1 MTDRRQ
7 FLKSSLALSAAAATT
22 MPFAQAHAANT
33 NMASGVVYSTDNP
46 GKWSNKAGS
55 HAPAVKIEGDHVNIQ
70 TNHGMTEAHYI
81 VRHTLVTESGE
92 VVGAKTF
99 SPKDKLAVSSFKLP
113 KGAKKL
119 YATSFCNKHD
129 LWITPISV

>member
-7 FLKSSLALSAAAATT
+7 FLKSSLALSAAASAAI
-22 MPFAQAHAANT
+22 PFAQARAAN
-33 NMASGVVYSTDNP
+33 MAPGVVYSKDNP
-46 GKWSNKAGS
+46 GMWSKKAGS
-55 HAPAVKIEGDHVNIQ
+55 HAPVVKIEGDNVNIQ
-70 TNHGMTEAHYI
+70 TNHGMSEAHYI

-92 VVGAKTF
+92 VVGEKTF
-99 SPKDKLAVSSFKLP
+99 SPKDKLAKSSFMLP
-113 KGAKKL
+113 KGVKKL

>member
-1 MTDRRQ
+1 MKNRRQ
-7 FLKSSLALSAAAATT
+7 FLKSSLALTAAATAVI
-22 MPFAQAHAANT
+22 PFAQARAVNV
-33 NMASGVVYSTDNP
+33 ASGVVYSKDKP
-46 GKWSNKAGS
+46 GKWSGKEGS
-55 HAPAVKIEGDHVNIQ
+55 HAPAVKIAGDKIAIQ

-92 VVGAKTF
+92 VVGEKTF
-99 SPKDKLAVSSFKLP
+99 TPKDKLAVSEFKLP

-119 YATSFCNKHD
+119 YATSFCNQHD

>member
-7 FLKSSLALSAAAATT
+7 FLKASLALSAAASATI
-22 MPFAQAHAANT
+22 PFAQARAANMT
-33 NMASGVVYSTDNP
+33 SGLLYSKDNP
-46 GKWSNKAGS
+46 GKLSKKTGA
-55 HAPAVKIEGDHVNIQ
+55 HAPVVKIEGNNVNIQ

-92 VVGAKTF
+92 VVGEKTF
-99 SPKDKLAVSSFKLP
+99 SPKDKLATSSFILP